1 MMRIPVAVAFVGL
14 AACGGGA
21 GSDAY
26 VDALPECDY
35 TELSD
40 ATNATMLEATGLTV
54 DVTRT
59 ICGQVDSGHF
69 SAASGTVDVD
79 TYQLAIPASP
89 AELLIQFNNAQPTGL
104 TGFKVEIFDSSP
116 NPVLENAGTLDPT
129 LGDHGAFLAELDAG
143 NYEVVVTATGTADV
157 AAPIPYKVRL
167 VTDQPTNRC
176 PDSTGVPMPDYVE
189 ALDTATNTGNDV
201 MLVDFSQTTPFTL
214 TPADDAAEPT
224 GLTVD
229 RNKSVHLSGS
239 SGSVAAGSDKYLDRD
254 TYEITTGERANE
266 LSVRLNWPG
275 ATADLDY
282 VVFQENQTIA
292 TATATL
298 TSLTEDEFNT
308 FAVLPSTK
316 YWIWVGAYDG
326 STGLPVAY
334 DMTVCGGD
342 FDP

>member
-1 MMRIPVAVAFVGL
+1 MMMRTSVAAAFVWL

-69 SAASGTVDVD
+69 SAGTVDVD
-79 TYQLAIPASP
+79 TYQLAVPASP
-89 AELLIQFNNAQPTGL
+89 AELLIQFNNAQETGL
-104 TGFKVEIFDSSP
+104 TGFKVEIFDGSP
-116 NPVLENAGTLDPT
+116 NPVLQNAGTLDPT
-129 LGDHGAFLAELDAG
+129 LGDHGAFLAELNAG
-143 NYEVVVTATGTADV
+143 NYEVVVTATAAADV

-167 VTDQPTNRC
+167 VTDQPTTRC
-176 PDSTGVPMPDYVE
+176 PDSTGVPKPDYVE

-201 MLVDFSQTTPFTL
+201 MQVDFSKTTPFTL
-214 TPADDAAEPT
+214 ISGSSAEPT

-229 RNKSVHLSGS
+229 RNKSVHISGS
-239 SGSVAAGSDKYLDRD
+239 SGSVAAGTDKYLDRD

-266 LSVRLNWPG
+266 LSIRLNWPG
-275 ATADLDY
+275 ATSDLDY
-282 VVFQENQTIA
+282 VVFQENQTTA

-298 TSLTEDEFNT
+298 TSSSEDEFNT

-342 FDP
+342 FNP